1 MGRRQGIGGDVWNI
15 FILEKK
21 DAENQFFLHLFV
33 WGSESGREW
42 VLRRPGG
49 RGRRRGKGFFPG
61 PVGPGIAMS
70 LGRKIMSGVPSII
83 FKSHLHGLK
92 RNLKT
97 PSPRP
102 RPFPLCPAPHR
113 TLSLSAA
120 GRLCSE
126 EGMEGSFGAVEMSAE
141 GKMGKEKPEVWAS
154 GKNLR

>member
-1 MGRRQGIGGDVWNI
+1 MGRGAQWKRAG
-15 FILEKK
+15 
-21 DAENQFFLHLFV
+21 
-33 WGSESGREW
+33 
-42 VLRRPGG
+42 PG
-49 RGRRRGKGFFPG
+49 RGCFQV
-61 PVGPGIAMS
+61 PVTPGIAMS

-102 RPFPLCPAPHR
+102 RPFPLRPAPHR

-126 EGMEGSFGAVEMSAE
+126 EGMEGGFGAVEMSAE

-154 GKNLR
+154 GKNWDEFFLGIGAKDYRGAFLGAWGGRMAARRSCFLIWSPRA

>member
-42 VLRRPGG
+42 VFRRPGAG
-49 RGRRRGKGFFPG
+49 AGGGGKGFFPG

-83 FKSHLHGLK
+83 FKSHLHGPK
-92 RNLKT
+92 RSRKKAFPPASCPCPG
-97 PSPRP
+97 PSEN
-102 RPFPLCPAPHR
+102 PF
-113 TLSLSAA
+113 AA
-120 GRLCSE
+120 GP
-126 EGMEGSFGAVEMSAE
+126 EGCRGSRKNKGIKENKGINGIKKKCEKMSLGCARILVDEGA
-141 GKMGKEKPEVWAS
+141 
-154 GKNLR
+154 